1 MIQATTEGW
10 LFVLFFSAFLCG
22 MGLFLGARED
32 KERRKKD
39 SGETTGRSNC

>member
-10 LFVLFFSAFLCG
+10 IFVLCFSAFLCG

-39 SGETTGRSNC
+39 SVANTDRSKC